1 MSTRPLEILVVAD
14 DRKLLRHLSRFL
26 HDFGYRVRQ
35 AADAAGCLAAVSAA
49 PPDLVLVDEKLAVAD
64 AASLVRQLT
73 KKTPDR
79 DLVVMLLVSEPSH
92 DALLEALEAGVDD
105 FLAKP
110 IVYGELL
117 ARLRAAART
126 LEYERRMRRQCGRD
140 PLTGA
145 ANREALLA
153 RLYQELH
160 QGGAKTGSLACVAI
174 DLDFFGRINL
184 EFGRSLGDDVLRR
197 VAEALEHERS
207 PDEIVAHLGNG
218 RFALLLPGR
227 SELDAAA
234 WAESMRARLA
244 ALAIPCGD
252 PGAPAI
258 AITASLGVYAC
269 HRGIRTAE
277 EILDHA
283 EQALAAAKRSGRN
296 CVARFGEFATEQQ
309 VWDELAAPGKLFE
322 RTVARDVMTPSTCT
336 LQNTESVQHAA
347 YVFRRSR
354 LPIVPVVDQAG
365 ALVGT
370 VTEDQSLMEAAEDN
384 SDRPVEELMVG
395 TLPRVAEDAS
405 LASILEFFGRDPSS
419 VAVVVGGRG
428 QPAGYITRDSLTALI
443 RPVTEDRFAAAGPY
457 DPSGE
462 YLLVPDVSYAEELYL
477 TR

>member
-1 MSTRPLEILVVAD
+1 MSTRPLEVLIVAD

-35 AADAAGCLAAVSAA
+35 AADAAQCLSAVSAA
-49 PPDLVLVDEKLAVAD
+49 PPDLLLIDEELAAHDGVA
-64 AASLVRQLT
+64 LVRKLT
-73 KKTPDR
+73 R
-79 DLVVMLLVSEPSH
+79 GASRHELVVMLLVNEPTH
-92 DALLEALEAGVDD
+92 DAVLESLEAGVDD

-110 IVYGELL
+110 VVYGELL

-126 LEYERRMRRQCGRD
+126 LEYERRVRRQRGRD

-153 RLYQELH
+153 RLNHELH
-160 QGGAKTGSLACVAI
+160 HGGAKTGSLACVAI
-174 DLDFFGRINL
+174 DLDYFARINL
-184 EFGRSLGDDVLRR
+184 ERGRAVGDDVLRR
-197 VAEALEHERS
+197 VAEAIEEGRGQ
-207 PDEIVAHLGNG
+207 DEVVAHLGSG

-227 SELDAAA
+227 SELDAAS
-234 WAESMRARLA
+234 WAESMRGRLA
-244 ALAIPCGD
+244 SLSIPCGD
-252 PGAPAI
+252 TTL

-283 EQALAAAKRSGRN
+283 EQALSAAKRSGRN

-309 VWDELAAPGKLFE
+309 VWDDLAAPGKLFE
-322 RTVARDVMTPSTCT
+322 RTVARDVMTPTTCVLRT
-336 LQNTESVQHAA
+336 NSSVEHAGH
-347 YVFRRSR
+347 VFTRSR
-354 LPIVPVVDQAG
+354 LPLIPIVDEAG

-370 VTEDQSLMEAAEDN
+370 LTEDQGLSELADD
-384 SDRPVEELMVG
+384 SPHQPVEDVMVR
-395 TLPRVAEDAS
+395 TLPRVDEDAS
-405 LASILEFFGRDPSS
+405 LASLLEFFGRDPSS

-428 QPAGYITRDSLTALI
+428 QPVGYITRDSLTALI
-443 RPVTEDRFAAAGPY
+443 RPVTYERFAATGPY

-462 YLLVPDVSYAEELYL
+462 FLLVPDVSYNEEMFL

>member
-1 MSTRPLEILVVAD
+1 MSTRPLEVLIVAD

-35 AADAAGCLAAVSAA
+35 AADAAQCKAAVSAA
-49 PPDLVLVDEKLAVAD
+49 PPDLLVVDEKLAAEDGVA
-64 AASLVRQLT
+64 LVRNLT
-73 KKTPDR
+73 KNACHHE
-79 DLVVMLLVSEPSH
+79 LVVMLLVNEPSH
-92 DALLEALEAGVDD
+92 DTVLEALEAGVDD

-126 LEYERRMRRQCGRD
+126 LEYERRVRRQRGRD
-140 PLTGA
+140 TLTGV
-145 ANREALLA
+145 ANREALLS
-153 RLYQELH
+153 RLNQELH

-174 DLDFFGRINL
+174 DLDYFARVNL
-184 EFGRSLGDDVLRR
+184 ERGRAVGDDVLRR
-197 VAEALEHERS
+197 VAEAIEEGRGQ
-207 PDEIVAHLGNG
+207 DEVVAHLGSG

-234 WAESMRARLA
+234 WAETMRGRLA
-244 ALAIPCGD
+244 SLAIPCGD
-252 PGAPAI
+252 ATLS
-258 AITASLGVYAC
+258 ITASLGVYAC

-283 EQALAAAKRSGRN
+283 EQALGAAKRSGRN

-322 RTVARDVMTPSTCT
+322 RTVARDVMTPTTCVLRSASTV
-336 LQNTESVQHAA
+336 EHAA
-347 YVFRRSR
+347 HVFGRSR
-354 LPIVPVVDQAG
+354 LPLIPVVDDAG

-370 VTEDQSLMEAAEDN
+370 LTEDQGFGELADDN
-384 SDRPVEELMVG
+384 PQQPVDELMVR
-395 TLPRVAEDAS
+395 TLPRVDEDAS
-405 LASILEFFGRDPSS
+405 LASLLEFFGRDPSS
-419 VAVVVGGRG
+419 VAIVVGGRG
-428 QPAGYITRDSLTALI
+428 QPVGYITRDSLTALI
-443 RPVTEDRFAAAGPY
+443 RPVTYERFAASGLY

-462 YLLVPDVSYAEELYL
+462 FLLVPDVSYHEEMFL

>member
-1 MSTRPLEILVVAD
+1 MSPRPLEVLIVAD

-35 AADAAGCLAAVSAA
+35 AADAAQCLAAFSAA
-49 PPDLVLVDEKLAVAD
+49 PCDLLLVDESLAVEDGVALVRKLA
-64 AASLVRQLT
+64 
-73 KKTPDR
+73 R
-79 DLVVMLLVSEPSH
+79 DTARRELVVMLLVKEPTP
-92 DALLEALEAGVDD
+92 DAVLEALEAGVDD

-126 LEYERRMRRQCGRD
+126 LEYERRVRRQRGHD

-153 RLYQELH
+153 RLNQELH

-174 DLDFFGRINL
+174 DLDYFARVNL
-184 EFGRSLGDDVLRR
+184 ERGRAVGDDVLRR
-197 VAEALEHERS
+197 VAETLEEGRGQ
-207 PDEIVAHLGNG
+207 DEIVAHLGAG
-218 RFALLLPGR
+218 RFAVLLPGR

-234 WAESMRARLA
+234 WAETVRGKLA
-244 ALAIPCGD
+244 ALVIPVAD
-252 PGAPAI
+252 SNL

-283 EQALAAAKRSGRN
+283 EQALGAAKRSGRN

-322 RTVARDVMTPSTCT
+322 RTVARDVMTPSTCV
-336 LQNTESVQHAA
+336 LRNNASVEHAA
-347 YVFRRSR
+347 HVFSRSR
-354 LPIVPVVDQAG
+354 LPLVPVIDDAG

-370 VTEDQSLMEAAEDN
+370 LTEDQGLGELAED
-384 SDRPVEELMVG
+384 RPQQPVDEIMVR
-395 TLPRVAEDAS
+395 TLPRVDEDAS
-405 LASILEFFGRDPSS
+405 LASLLEFFGRDPSS
-419 VAVVVGGRG
+419 VAIVLGGRG
-428 QPAGYITRDSLTALI
+428 QPVGYITRDSLTALI
-443 RPVTEDRFAAAGPY
+443 RPVTYERFTATGPY
-457 DPSGE
+457 DPTGE
-462 YLLVPDVSYAEELYL
+462 FLLVPDVSYNEEVYL